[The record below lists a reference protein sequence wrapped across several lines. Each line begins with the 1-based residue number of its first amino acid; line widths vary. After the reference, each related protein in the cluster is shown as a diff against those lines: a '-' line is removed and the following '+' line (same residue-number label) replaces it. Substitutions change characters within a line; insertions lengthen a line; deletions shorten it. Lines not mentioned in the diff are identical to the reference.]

1 MHPRHSTVL
10 IWFNMPCLPM
20 LSSPRKPPPKMFFPS
35 GSFLLTHLQMT
46 KSLGEYLMFGERLRM
61 LVNKLK
67 VVNNNVGGQN
77 FNCRKQLKKDE
88 KRNTAKIKSI
98 AETRDFS
105 GFMRAL
111 RIWTRDLQIFSLTLS
126 QLSYLGN
133 TLLTLNYHLFR
144 SFYMSFIKTKKTSS
158 YLILLTK

>member
-1 MHPRHSTVL
+1 
-10 IWFNMPCLPM
+10 
-20 LSSPRKPPPKMFFPS
+20 
-35 GSFLLTHLQMT
+35 MT

-77 FNCRKQLKKDE
+77 FNRRKQLKKDE

-111 RIWTRDLQIFSLTLS
+111 RI
-126 QLSYLGN
+126 
-133 TLLTLNYHLFR
+133 
-144 SFYMSFIKTKKTSS
+144 
-158 YLILLTK
+158 